1 LERGVNKFEVVCLV
15 LVGERSVGF
24 TMNSRISLSN
34 WGFHKKST
42 KHGNE
47 GAHRK
52 SVEGYTLIYSH
63 DLIAPREALIK
74 PLEPL
79 LKELQESPPKRG
91 KKSVFL
97 EEITYG
103 ISVGVRTMV

>member
-1 LERGVNKFEVVCLV
+1 L
-15 LVGERSVGF
+15 
-24 TMNSRISLSN
+24 NSRISLSN

-52 SVEGYTLIYSH
+52 SVEGYTLIYYH
-63 DLIAPREALIK
+63 DLITPREALIK

-79 LKELQESPPKRG
+79 LKELQESPPPTKEAR
-91 KKSVFL
+91 KVFFGGNNL
-97 EEITYG
+97 WDKCWG
-103 ISVGVRTMV
+103 SNHGMNKFQGSQNTMSLV